1 MLTDG
6 ALRMLVLLHFHVL
19 GFNPIQLAYLFLLY
33 EFAGIVT
40 NLSEGWLA
48 SKFGLNIT
56 LFSGLILQ
64 IISLLLLTQVNENWT
79 ILASVVFVMFV
90 QGLSGVSKDLT
101 KMSSKSAVKLLA
113 PEKNTKLFKWVSFLT
128 GSKNTVK
135 GLGFFIGGLLLYL
148 FDFQTS
154 LVIMS
159 IILFV
164 ILIISYIT
172 IPKNLETIDKKVKF
186 SEVFSKNKNINFL
199 SLSRVFLFGARDVWF
214 VVGLPL
220 FFYSILSDGSVDNN
234 KNAFFIIGSFL
245 AFWIIIYGIIQT
257 LTPKLTK
264 NQISKTSSV
273 QVAKN
278 WSLYLFPIPIILF
291 FLLKLHPSNE
301 NFNLIITIII
311 LLVFCIFF
319 AINSSLH
326 SFLILK
332 FTDKKRVTL
341 DVGFYYMSNA
351 AGRLVGTLFS
361 GLSYTFGGMEFCLF
375 ISSVFLLINR
385 LSMSNIKEQ

>member
-1 MLTDG
+1 M
-6 ALRMLVLLHFHVL
+6 
-19 GFNPIQLAYLFLLY
+19 
-33 EFAGIVT
+33 
-40 NLSEGWLA
+40 
-48 SKFGLNIT
+48 
-56 LFSGLILQ
+56 
-64 IISLLLLTQVNENWT
+64 
-79 ILASVVFVMFV
+79 
-90 QGLSGVSKDLT
+90 
-101 KMSSKSAVKLLA
+101 
-113 PEKNTKLFKWVSFLT
+113 
-128 GSKNTVK
+128 
-135 GLGFFIGGLLLYL
+135 
-148 FDFQTS
+148 
-154 LVIMS
+154 
-159 IILFV
+159 
-164 ILIISYIT
+164 
-172 IPKNLETIDKKVKF
+172 
-186 SEVFSKNKNINFL
+186 
-199 SLSRVFLFGARDVWF
+199 
-214 VVGLPL
+214 
-220 FFYSILSDGSVDNN
+220 
-234 KNAFFIIGSFL
+234 
-245 AFWIIIYGIIQT
+245 
-257 LTPKLTK
+257 TK

-291 FLLKLHPSNE
+291 FLLKLHPDNE

-351 AGRLVGTLFS
+351 AGRLVGTSFS